1 MEATTE
7 VTVIR
12 KIMARYTSSSPQP
25 LLAEKVMMQ
34 SFKQTLKTPVDQDI
48 KILND
53 LLLTAPKAA
62 FPLKASPALSSS
74 FKSHRLLEL
83 ESELKSRQK
92 AFKQLKKNFFSLQSA
107 VSRQSLEKNQEIEGS
122 ESKTLF
128 NSITSDLLEIKFKLL
143 LINQRL
149 DMLNSKVMK

>member
-1 MEATTE
+1 
-7 VTVIR
+7 
-12 KIMARYTSSSPQP
+12 
-25 LLAEKVMMQ
+25 
-34 SFKQTLKTPVDQDI
+34 
-48 KILND
+48 
-53 LLLTAPKAA
+53 
-62 FPLKASPALSSS
+62 LSSS

-92 AFKQLKKNFFSLQSA
+92 AFKQLKKNFFFLQSA